1 MSAKNNNHTKS
12 YVDLVVETQS
22 SVIDQFVDAT
32 KKLTKDVPFVHET
45 LDKGNKMYKDA
56 LHAQAEMIE
65 KTTSQ
70 MNETTD
76 QMKQS
81 NETAKNFF
89 QEWFDNQMNWAKNT
103 YQMQQQTATNGF
115 STNPAD
121 WAGSMQNWSNQM
133 NSYLTNNMNMAGFN
147 QMMSNNPFMNS
158 MKMQNNMNDQMT
170 QWSSQIKNYFDLMN
184 NTHGEWW
191 KKMPNM
197 TAADSF
203 KGMNNMAESL
213 SKFYELWAPM
223 FKSIENNSFNF
234 ATYKELMN
242 PEKYKAF
249 VDKFFSFLPD
259 ETRKQFDE
267 MNKQFVLSMKQ
278 FSEAGLNN
286 FHQMKNQ
293 MHQNPWMQTS
303 PFNQMV
309 DMYSN
314 WKNAMVE
321 ATSPIS
327 RLFEENSNVKNAKTW
342 NEIYDRMILLSLKN
356 SELQY
361 LVYQNSMSVMD
372 SVAEKLSKRIENGE
386 SIDSI
391 VKLFQEWMML
401 GDEKFT
407 TLFQGDDY
415 SKLMTEVSSL
425 QLKIKQDLDTQMEK
439 MFFSNLPVATRTEM
453 DEVYKNLY
461 DLKKMYRNLEQMLTK
476 EKEELKPEAKTTK
489 KK

>member
-1 MSAKNNNHTKS
+1 MSAKNNNHSKS

-65 KTTSQ
+65 KTKSQ
-70 MNETTD
+70 LNETTE
-76 QMKQS
+76 QMKQT
-81 NETAKNFF
+81 NETVKNYF
-89 QEWFDNQMNWAKNT
+89 QDWFENQMNWAKNT
-103 YQMQQQTATNGF
+103 FQMQQQAASN
-115 STNPAD
+115 SISANPAD
-121 WAGSMQNWSNQM
+121 WANTWQNWSNQM
-133 NSYLTNNMNMAGFN
+133 NTYLTNSMNAAPFH
-147 QMMSNNPFMNS
+147 QMVSNNPFMNG
-158 MKMQNNMNDQMT
+158 MKMQNSMNEQMG
-170 QWSSQIKNYFDLMN
+170 QWSNYFKSYFDLMN
-184 NTHGEWW
+184 NSYGDWW

-203 KGMNNMAESL
+203 QGMNKMAESL

-223 FKSIENNSFNF
+223 FKSIENNSFSF

-259 ETRKQFDE
+259 ESRKQFDE
-267 MNKQFVLSMKQ
+267 MNKQFVQSMKQ
-278 FSEAGLNN
+278 FSEMGLNN
-286 FHQMKNQ
+286 FNQLKGQMQ
-293 MHQNPWMQTS
+293 QNAWMQTS

-309 DMYSN
+309 EMYTN

-321 ATSPIS
+321 ATSPVS
-327 RLFEENSNVKNAKTW
+327 RLFEDNSNVKNAKIW
-342 NEIYDRMILLSLKN
+342 NEIYDRMVLLNLKN

-361 LVYQNSMSVMD
+361 LVYQNGLKVMD
-372 SVAEKLSKRIENGE
+372 ALAEKVAKRIENGE

-425 QLKIKQDLDTQMEK
+425 QLKIKQDLDVQMEK

-453 DEVYKNLY
+453 DAVYKNLY
-461 DLKKMYRNLEQMLTK
+461 DLKKMYRNLERMLSK
-476 EKEELKPEAKTTK
+476 EKVEEKAEPKASK